1 MGSWSDTPHKKV
13 RPMDPKKERPRTPLI
28 RAVMLMVV
36 LAGLAYYFTL
46 V

>member
-1 MGSWSDTPHKKV
+1 MGSWSDTPHKRV
-13 RPMDPKKERPRTPLI
+13 RPMDLKKEKPRAPLI
-28 RAVMLMVV
+28 KAVMLMVV